1 MYRQQRPESN
11 PHFPGPHLPYDQ
23 NSQPQGKRTKIPHKL
38 DPQDQEKRPLPR
50 QNVQDQSS
58 QPFGSPPLDLQ
69 NQDHRQTQPHG
80 RQQQGDHSQGPRI
93 PRDRRTNPLTWL
105 GAVFCA
111 ILWVVIIVGGLIV
124 LIIYLV
130 FRPRSPGFDI
140 SSVTLNAA
148 YLDMGH
154 LLNADVTLLVNFT
167 NPNKKVRIDYSY
179 MYINLYYETTLISTQ
194 YIEPFSA
201 AKAESKFAYI
211 HMVTSQV
218 RLPKAESLRLQKQ
231 IESNGIM
238 LQVKGIFRAR
248 SNLGSILRYSYWLHG
263 ECTILTAGP
272 PDGVLIKRKCKTKH

>member
-1 MYRQQRPESN
+1 MSWQRPESN
-11 PHFPGPHLPYDQ
+11 PHFYRPQLPHDP
-23 NSQPQGKRTKIPHKL
+23 NSQPRGRPTKISEIEPHDKEKL
-38 DPQDQEKRPLPR
+38 PYPHQHVDG
-50 QNVQDQSS
+50 QSS
-58 QPFGSPPLDLQ
+58 RPSHQQPG
-69 NQDHRQTQPHG
+69 QPT
-80 RQQQGDHSQGPRI
+80 RPQQQGEYPQGPRI
-93 PRDRRTNPLTWL
+93 PRERRTKLLEWF

-218 RLPKAESLRLQKQ
+218 RLPQAESSRLQKQ
-231 IESNGIM
+231 IESNGVM

-248 SNLGSILRYSYWLHG
+248 SNLGSVLRYSYWLHG
-263 ECTILTAGP
+263 QCTILTAGP